1 MLINALNDYYDFLSE
16 AGMASPSGTS
26 PQKITH
32 MIALRADGSIGDIMD
47 VRKPG
52 KPDKNGKSKLEPISV
67 ILPKREQ
74 RTSNI
79 CPNIIEHHPQYIFG
93 LSYDKRAEIFSDK
106 NKKDKEKHERF
117 VELNLAYTEGMT
129 SDIVTAYR
137 NFLKNWTPANET
149 KNAEL
154 MNIAKEYSQLTF
166 VFCLDGHPEIILHD
180 ENGEIMQKAM
190 SVVSVDE
197 QIDGVCAV
205 TGRPAEIASNHDNI
219 KGIRGGQD
227 SPLVSFNKPAF
238 ESYGK
243 KKSYNGSIS
252 KDVMKRYTEAFN
264 ILLRDPKH
272 HYYLDDMTIIF
283 WAMSKD
289 DSKETDAL
297 MSMLGFGDEKADAS
311 EVDEWLKNA
320 LKELSEGRE
329 INLSTAGIDENVTFY
344 IAGLAP
350 NSGRITQK
358 FIYRDQYGKIFR
370 NAARHQADMRLDGG
384 GQQISIW
391 RMLREMKS
399 PKSKKE
405 TTPPPVIAAIFTA
418 ILNGTRY
425 PDTLLET
432 IVRRVK
438 TDRDEKDT
446 QDKKPAKSTSSDKAK
461 TKKAV
466 NYVRAGIIKACI
478 NRNLRLNEKEEEIK
492 VSLDKTNTNQAYLC
506 GRLFAVLEHI
516 QQSALGD
523 LNRTIKD
530 SYFASAC
537 STPSRVLPKLII
549 LAQNHFK
556 KVKSEKEALY
566 VKYSKLI
573 GEIIDLLGTE
583 FPSTLSLQEQGK
595 FIIGYYQQR
604 QDLFRKKD
612 KQDDTNND

>member
-16 AGMASPSGTS
+16 AGKVAKPGTS
-26 PQKITH
+26 VQSVTH
-32 MIALRADGSIGDIMD
+32 MVMLRADGTISDIID
-47 VRKPG
+47 VREQG
-52 KPDKNGKSKLEPISV
+52 EPDKKGKSKPIPINV
-67 ILPKREQ
+67 LLPKRQ
-74 RTSNI
+74 KRTSDI
-79 CPNIIEHHPQYIFG
+79 RPNIIEHHPQYIFG
-93 LSYDKRAEIFSDK
+93 LSYDKGTESFGNG
-106 NKKDKEKHERF
+106 NKRDKEKHERF
-117 VELNLAYTEGMT
+117 VELNLEYTEGMT
-129 SDIVTAYR
+129 SDIVKAYR
-137 NFLKNWTPANET
+137 NFLKNWAPENET
-149 KNAEL
+149 ENVSL
-154 MNIAKEYSQLTF
+154 MSIAKEYSQLTF
-166 VFCLDGHPEIILHD
+166 VFCLDGHPEITLHD
-180 ENGEIMQKAM
+180 KGGEIMQKAM
-190 SVVSVDE
+190 NVISVDE

-252 KDVMKRYTEAFN
+252 KNVMKRYAEAFN

-311 EVDEWLKNA
+311 EVDEWLENA
-320 LKELSEGRE
+320 LKELSEGRK
-329 INLSTAGIDENVTFY
+329 IDFSTADIDENVTFY

-370 NAARHQADMRLDGG
+370 NVARHQADIQIDGG
-384 GQQISIW
+384 GKQISIR
-391 RMLREMKS
+391 RMLYEMKS
-399 PKSKKE
+399 PKSRNE
-405 TTPPPVIAAIFTA
+405 TTPPPVIAAIFGA
-418 ILNGTRY
+418 IINNTRY

-438 TDRDEKDT
+438 I
-446 QDKKPAKSTSSDKAK
+446 DKSI
-461 TKKAV
+461 
-466 NYVRAGIIKACI
+466 NYARAGIVKACI
-478 NRNLRLNEKEEEIK
+478 NRNLRLNKQEEEIK

-506 GRLFAVLEHI
+506 GRLFAVLERI
-516 QQSALGD
+516 QQNALGN

-537 STPSRVLPKLII
+537 STPSLVFPKLIS
-549 LAQNHFK
+549 LAQNHLK
-556 KVKSEKEALY
+556 KDDFAKPNNDLV
-566 VKYSKLI
+566 
-573 GEIIDLLGTE
+573 GEIIDMLGTE
-583 FPSTLSLQEQGK
+583 FPSTLSLQEQGR
-595 FIIGYYQQR
+595 FMIGYYQQV
-604 QDLFRKKD
+604 QDFYRKKD
-612 KQDDTNND
+612 KQEDTNND